1 MNNSTTTVF
10 NKKVKSWIAYDVGN
24 SAFATTVVAGFFPV
38 FYNQYW
44 ASGIDVDD
52 ATVYKTVA
60 LAICNS
66 IVLLTAPFIGAITDI
81 NNATKKTLILFTT
94 IGALFVGLLSIL
106 SLGSW
111 LYALIFF
118 CVANYCFAVGQIPYD
133 KILTKIAPQN
143 KLSQIS
149 NQGYAWGYL
158 GGGTL
163 FLVNALMFLYW
174 DKIGL
179 QSSADAV
186 KLSFIMV
193 SIWWFAFMLPI
204 KKNYKEN
211 ILHHKKTFLINESF
225 KTILTTLRSISQYR
239 NVSLFLLAFFLF
251 IDGAHTVIYLAAD
264 FALNVGLKANDVI
277 PALILVQFVA
287 FPATLLWGYIADKYG
302 DKPVLFITIL
312 FYIFIIFFSTTLSSA
327 SEFYILAILVG
338 GVQGGIQ
345 GSSRSLYGKIIPPE
359 KAGEFFGIYNVLG
372 RAGAI
377 FGPLMVGGLLA
388 LYGDVR
394 ISLLPIAVLFIL
406 GGLVLLKVKE
416 SNEI

>member
-1 MNNSTTTVF
+1 MQLNSHLL
-10 NKKVKSWIAYDVGN
+10 W
-24 SAFATTVVAGFFPV
+24 FP
-38 FYNQYW
+38 
-44 ASGIDVDD
+44 SGG
-52 ATVYKTVA
+52 
-60 LAICNS
+60 LPLCF
-66 IVLLTAPFIGAITDI
+66 LL
-81 NNATKKTLILFTT
+81 KKTI
-94 IGALFVGLLSIL
+94 
-106 SLGSW
+106 
-111 LYALIFF
+111 
-118 CVANYCFAVGQIPYD
+118 
-133 KILTKIAPQN
+133 
-143 KLSQIS
+143 
-149 NQGYAWGYL
+149 
-158 GGGTL
+158 
-163 FLVNALMFLYW
+163 
-174 DKIGL
+174 
-179 QSSADAV
+179 
-186 KLSFIMV
+186 
-193 SIWWFAFMLPI
+193 
-204 KKNYKEN
+204 
-211 ILHHKKTFLINESF
+211 KKTFLINEAF
-225 KTILTTLRSISQYR
+225 KNILTTLRSISQYR

>member
-1 MNNSTTTVF
+1 MNTSTSTTL
-10 NKKVKSWIAYDVGN
+10 NRKIKSWIAYDVGN

-44 ASGIDVDD
+44 ANGIDADD
-52 ATVYKTVA
+52 ATVYKTLA
-60 LAICNS
+60 LAVCNT
-66 IVLLTAPFIGAITDI
+66 IVLLTAPFVGAISDI
-81 NNATKKTLILFTT
+81 NNATKKFLVLFTV
-94 IGALFVGLLSIL
+94 IGALFVGLLSTL

-111 LYALIFF
+111 LYALVFF
-118 CVANYCFAVGQIPYD
+118 CIANYCFAVGQIPYD
-133 KILTKIAPQN
+133 KILTKIAPHN

-163 FLVNALMFLYW
+163 FLVNALMFLFW
-174 DKIGL
+174 EKIGL
-179 QSSADAV
+179 NSSADAI
-186 KLSFIMV
+186 KISFVMV
-193 SIWWFAFMLPI
+193 AIWWFSFMLPI
-204 KKNYKEN
+204 KKIYHEDVV
-211 ILHHKKTFLINESF
+211 HHKKSFLLKESLIN
-225 KTILTTLRSISQYR
+225 ILTTLKSISKYK

-264 FALNVGLKANDVI
+264 FALNVGLKANEVI

-287 FPATLLWGYIADKYG
+287 FPATLFWGYIANKYG
-302 DKPVLFITIL
+302 DKPVLYITIV

-327 SEFYILAILVG
+327 FEFYILAVLVG
-338 GVQGGIQ
+338 SVQGGIQ
-345 GSSRSLYGKIIPPE
+345 GSSRSLFGKIIPLE

-377 FGPLMVGGLLA
+377 FGPLMVGALLT
-388 LYGDVR
+388 LYGDIR

-416 SNEI
+416 ANEI

>member
-1 MNNSTTTVF
+1 LNNSTTTVF

-52 ATVYKTVA
+52 ATVYKTLA

-118 CVANYCFAVGQIPYD
+118 CIANYCFAVGQIPYD

-163 FLVNALMFLYW
+163 FLVNALMFLY
-174 DKIGL
+174 
-179 QSSADAV
+179 
-186 KLSFIMV
+186 
-193 SIWWFAFMLPI
+193 
-204 KKNYKEN
+204 
-211 ILHHKKTFLINESF
+211 
-225 KTILTTLRSISQYR
+225 
-239 NVSLFLLAFFLF
+239 
-251 IDGAHTVIYLAAD
+251 
-264 FALNVGLKANDVI
+264 
-277 PALILVQFVA
+277 
-287 FPATLLWGYIADKYG
+287 
-302 DKPVLFITIL
+302 
-312 FYIFIIFFSTTLSSA
+312 
-327 SEFYILAILVG
+327 
-338 GVQGGIQ
+338 
-345 GSSRSLYGKIIPPE
+345 
-359 KAGEFFGIYNVLG
+359 
-372 RAGAI
+372 
-377 FGPLMVGGLLA
+377 
-388 LYGDVR
+388 
-394 ISLLPIAVLFIL
+394 
-406 GGLVLLKVKE
+406 
-416 SNEI
+416 